1 MSDLSIDYYDRNGAT
16 FFARTVDADM
26 SADHARFLN
35 HIPPGGSILEA
46 GCGSGRDALAFAN
59 AGYTVT
65 AMDGSAE
72 MVRLATA
79 HTGLPVLH
87 KRFDEIEWQGAFDGI
102 WANASLLHIPRAELP
117 AIMAR
122 IARALKPGGVWYM
135 SFKYGDHEAV
145 VHERHFTY
153 MTEPLLT
160 ESIRSL
166 GLAPIDLW
174 ASEDV
179 RAGRK
184 GETWL
189 SVIAR
194 KH

>member
-1 MSDLSIDYYDRNGAT
+1 M
-16 FFARTVDADM
+16 
-26 SADHARFLN
+26 
-35 HIPPGGSILEA
+35 
-46 GCGSGRDALAFAN
+46 
-59 AGYTVT
+59 
-65 AMDGSAE
+65 
-72 MVRLATA
+72 
-79 HTGLPVLH
+79 
-87 KRFDEIEWQGAFDGI
+87 RFDEIEWQGAFDGI
-102 WANASLLHIPRAELP
+102 WANASLLHIPRADLP